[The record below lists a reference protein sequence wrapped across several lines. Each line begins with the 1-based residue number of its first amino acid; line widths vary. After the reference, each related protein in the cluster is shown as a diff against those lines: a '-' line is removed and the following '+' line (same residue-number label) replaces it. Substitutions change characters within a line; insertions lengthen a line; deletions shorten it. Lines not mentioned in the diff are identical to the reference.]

1 VRCNASPAACFTL
14 DVDIATS
21 ALCKRHFALWSVLH
35 VRSKIHD
42 SVRPCVWSRVSHR
55 PLQYAL
61 HHIVIVGK

>member
-21 ALCKRHFALWSVLH
+21 ALCKRRFALWSVLY
-35 VRSKIHD
+35 VCSKIHI
-42 SVRPCVWSRVSHR
+42 SVRLGVWSRVSHC

-61 HHIVIVGK
+61 HRIVIVGK